1 MDTRRFLSANAI
13 VPFMASIL
21 FASCFENDIINQTH
35 FISDSKTESLVSSNG
50 NFKLGFFSPG
60 NSPSRY
66 IGIWFNKIPKQTV
79 VWVANREIP
88 LKNSAGIFK
97 ITADGNMAVVDSKG
111 RTPLWS
117 TNISMSNANSTAKL
131 LPSGNLVLVV
141 KNNSGNSESIVW
153 QSFDYPTDT
162 ILPGMRFGLDRE
174 TGLNQ
179 FLTSWKSSDEP
190 AHGDFSFGLNP
201 NASPQYFLYRNSYP
215 YWRGGPWNGRSLSGT
230 PDISTR
236 VKNNLAD
243 FSNEAGLFNYSFV
256 SNKQGTYI
264 TFHPR
269 NTSVFSTLVV
279 EPTGIVKRVIW
290 REDSQDWALFW
301 LEPDDSCDVYA
312 NCGSYSICN
321 FNNAI
326 KCSCLPGFEPLSPH
340 DWHTRCGEGE
350 GFLKMANVKIPDASR
365 ARAYASLS
373 LKDCEMECLRSCNC
387 SGYASLDI
395 NNEGQGCLA
404 WYGILKRDRIFI
416 CEWRQGS
423 LVSSERSN

>member
-1 MDTRRFLSANAI
+1 MITLEGKPRIYVCPKSF
-13 VPFMASIL
+13 
-21 FASCFENDIINQTH
+21 H
-35 FISDSKTESLVSSNG
+35 ESS
-50 NFKLGFFSPG
+50 
-60 NSPSRY
+60 
-66 IGIWFNKIPKQTV
+66 
-79 VWVANREIP
+79 
-88 LKNSAGIFK
+88 
-97 ITADGNMAVVDSKG
+97 
-111 RTPLWS
+111 
-117 TNISMSNANSTAKL
+117 L
-131 LPSGNLVLVV
+131 LP
-141 KNNSGNSESIVW
+141 W
-153 QSFDYPTDT
+153 T
-162 ILPGMRFGLDRE
+162 PG
-174 TGLNQ
+174 
-179 FLTSWKSSDEP
+179 
-190 AHGDFSFGLNP
+190 
-201 NASPQYFLYRNSYP
+201 
-215 YWRGGPWNGRSLSGT
+215 
-230 PDISTR
+230 
-236 VKNNLAD
+236 D

-256 SNKQGTYI
+256 SKKQGTYI

-290 REDSQDWALFW
+290 REDRQDWALFW
-301 LEPDDSCDVYA
+301 LEPDDSCDVYT

-340 DWHTRCGEGE
+340 DWHTRCVERRKFQCEKGEGE

-365 ARAYASLS
+365 ARAYANLS

-404 WYGILKRDRIFI
+404 WYGLLNDMQQYTEEGQDFI